1 MSLETELYKTICA
14 VDGINSDIL
23 SIQYEGGNEH
33 VHAGVNRWTL
43 SLWND
48 NDVKLKGNCIID
60 QVEQLEKELADDI
73 INGTN
78 KAVTPKGL
86 ICTDNIITNIGLTE
100 SAKRDTGEV
109 ATTLTHNS
117 IGTGTTTPTVSDTD
131 LATEDTGGSYARQ
144 AYAAAG
150 QRKVSNQTAKYGM
163 LWNDGDVSSVP
174 ISITESGVHWTVS
187 TASNM
192 HARVTFTAFS
202 MTTGDLFVTQINE
215 LMVNG

>member
-14 VDGINSDIL
+14 VDGINPDAL
-23 SIQYEGGNEH
+23 SISYEGGNEH
-33 VHAGVNRWTL
+33 VWSTTNKWTL
-43 SLWND
+43 SLWNED
-48 NDVKLKGNCIID
+48 TVKLSGSRIID

-73 INGTN
+73 INNTN
-78 KAVTPKGL
+78 RAVRPKGL
-86 ICTDNIITNIGLTE
+86 VCTDNIITNIGLTE

-109 ATTLTHNS
+109 STTLTHNS
-117 IGTGTTTPTVSDTD
+117 IGTGTTTPTVSDTG

-144 AYAAAG
+144 AYASAG

-174 ISITESGVHWTVS
+174 ITITESGVHWNVS
-187 TASNM
+187 TSNTI

-215 LMVNG
+215 LHQNG

>member
-1 MSLETELYKTICA
+1 MNDLDKTLYAI
-14 VDGINSDIL
+14 DGINPDKL
-23 SIQYEGGNEH
+23 YIQYEGGNEH
-33 VHAGVNRWTL
+33 IWSTTNKWTL
-43 SLWND
+43 SLWNK
-48 NDVKLKGNCIID
+48 NDVKLKGNHIID
-60 QVEQLEKELADDI
+60 QVEQLERELSEDI

-78 KAVTPKGL
+78 KAVTPKAL

-109 ATTLTHNS
+109 SSSLTHNS

-131 LATEDTGGSYARQ
+131 LQTEDTGGSYARQ
-144 AYAAAG
+144 AYATDG

-163 LWNDGDVSSVP
+163 LWDDTDVSAAP

-187 TASNM
+187 TASTM

-215 LMVNG
+215 LHQNG

>member
-1 MSLETELYKTICA
+1 MNLDLYKTICA
-14 VDGINSDIL
+14 IDGINTDEL

-43 SLWND
+43 SLWNED
-48 NDVKLKGNCIID
+48 DVKLKGSTIID
-60 QVEQLEKELADDI
+60 QVEQLEKELADDV

-78 KAVTPKGL
+78 KAVTPKVL

-100 SAKRDTGEV
+100 SAKRDIGEV
-109 ATTLTHNS
+109 STSLTHNS

-144 AYAAAG
+144 AYASAG

-163 LWNDGDVSSVP
+163 LWDDGDVSSVP
-174 ISITESGVHWTVS
+174 INITESGVHWHVS
-187 TASNM
+187 SSSSI

-215 LMVNG
+215 LMQNG